1 MVKPPCRRNHRAHN
15 RVPGPIATSRP
26 PRPNQRR
33 SQRSSRLIRRGP
45 HETRRASWRG
55 GIGRPEISNRAVACP
70 PELQV
75 PPKWVRQAPPARR
88 FRTKAARSA
97 RCAGGICAVAARC
110 SRQYTGKV
118 PVGWFPRIS
127 RTRASWARESMAR
140 AIVAERARLGQR
152 RLSLSSCRAR
162 PTRAAWRAPAV
173 VRPAIGHR
181 VEQTTRALSEWLSAA
196 VPINPDSLPALP
208 WAPDRH
214 ASGPIHRQTALL
226 IPFVELLGVGG
237 RQSTGSAVSMSLSG
251 DGSAEDENCPGA
263 IALRRGR
270 GCAKLH
276 A

>member
-1 MVKPPCRRNHRAHN
+1 
-15 RVPGPIATSRP
+15 
-26 PRPNQRR
+26 
-33 SQRSSRLIRRGP
+33 
-45 HETRRASWRG
+45 
-55 GIGRPEISNRAVACP
+55 
-70 PELQV
+70 
-75 PPKWVRQAPPARR
+75 
-88 FRTKAARSA
+88 
-97 RCAGGICAVAARC
+97 
-110 SRQYTGKV
+110 
-118 PVGWFPRIS
+118 
-127 RTRASWARESMAR
+127 MAR
-140 AIVAERARLGQR
+140 AIVAERARLGRR

-214 ASGPIHRQTALL
+214 ASGPIHRPTALL

-237 RQSTGSAVSMSLSG
+237 RQSTGSAVSISLSG

-276 A
+276 AWEFLHSKSFQYRPTGMARRRERRREYGQRGGNCGARTAHGTSSAAPSSILFAARRS